1 MTTLQIT
8 KEKAIELYPN
18 ASKEMQTIFEETFG
32 KEVFEDRNA
41 FKNILDWKI
50 KTLTDFNLK
59 AFNTRHLLQI
69 LSMETPFDRPELYGR
84 ALYLHSNYELRTS
97 TSYNGGTIIEILKK

>member
-41 FKNILDWKI
+41 FK
-50 KTLTDFNLK
+50 KTMPWEVKSLIDFNLE
-59 AFNTRHLLQI
+59 AFNIPYLLQI
-69 LSMETPFDRPELYGR
+69 LSTEVPVDRPELEGR
-84 ALYLHSNYELRTS
+84 ALYLLSDYEIRTS
-97 TSYNGGTIIEILKK
+97 IYNNGGTIIEILKK

>member
-32 KEVFEDRNA
+32 KEVFEDKNA
-41 FKNILDWKI
+41 FKKKI
-50 KTLTDFNLK
+50 NWETESLVKFNLE
-59 AFNTRHLLQI
+59 AFRYDDLLQI
-69 LSMETPFDRPELYGR
+69 LDGATPVDRPELYRR
-84 ALYLHSNYELRTS
+84 ALYLRRDYKLKTS
-97 TSYNGGTIIEILKK
+97 TSSGGGTIIEILKK

>member
-32 KEVFEDRNA
+32 KEVFKDKNA
-41 FKNILDWKI
+41 FK
-50 KTLTDFNLK
+50 KTMPWEVKSLIDFNTE
-59 AFNTRHLLQI
+59 AFNSPYLLQI
-69 LSMETPFDRPELYGR
+69 LSVQTPVYRPKLEGR
-84 ALYLHSNYELRTS
+84 ALYLLSDYELRTS
-97 TSYNGGTIIEILKK
+97 TSSNGGTIIEILKK